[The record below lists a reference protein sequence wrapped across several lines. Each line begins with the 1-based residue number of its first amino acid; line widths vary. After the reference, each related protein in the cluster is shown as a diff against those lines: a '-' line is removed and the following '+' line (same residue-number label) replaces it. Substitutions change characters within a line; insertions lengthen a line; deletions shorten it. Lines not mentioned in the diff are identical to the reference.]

1 MIIWSY
7 HEFIHGFYPPQPEL
21 KFALPPSRRFPLDV
35 LQAGLHILVGGRRGG
50 FSQGSPDG
58 AGGRDHGRRGL
69 SSGWRRVRR
78 TDSGPGN
85 PPQRVLVAH
94 PVQLAHMPHRNLRKK
109 VPRVD
114 GSLTMQPR
122 TPTVPPARSASA
134 ASMQSPP
141 ASAEAA
147 SVSRLS
153 PMLARHGTLPRRM

>member
-1 MIIWSY
+1 MHCRRAVASLSTSFRQDFTSSWVDG
-7 HEFIHGFYPPQPEL
+7 EVDFLRE
-21 KFALPPSRRFPLDV
+21 ALM
-35 LQAGLHILVGGRRGG
+35 
-50 FSQGSPDG
+50 
-58 AGGRDHGRRGL
+58 
-69 SSGWRRVRR
+69 
-78 TDSGPGN
+78 
-85 PPQRVLVAH
+85 VLVDEIMDAELSAQVGAEYGERTPD
-94 PVQLAHMPHRNLRKK
+94 PVTHRNGYWWLTRSSWLTCPHRNLRKK

-141 ASAEAA
+141 ATAEAT